1 MLLDNAPNKG
11 TMYALYVDRVVFK
24 RYTKEELLNDLY
36 LEDKLLELHLFDKDK
51 EYRYINARNKEI
63 ETVVSNDI
71 DFDDT
76 YIEKIYVQSKADEE
90 VDNNSKCVE
99 VVNYIKYDDNDMLNI
114 CNYRLKEL
122 NHEW

>member
-36 LEDKLLELHLFDKDK
+36 LEDKLLELHLFDKEK

-90 VDNNSKCVE
+90 VDNNSKCIE
-99 VVNYIKYDDNDMLNI
+99 VVNYIKYDENDMLNI

-122 NHEW
+122 DHE